1 MNWNDTDKVETV
13 EGYLDHFKA
22 EIENNPKVTMDKMA
36 LELESLYVRF
46 DNDQEGRGV
55 VGDSSI
61 MGNIAALEAVR
72 AECIKLLKERGEWPP
87 KLAR

>member
-13 EGYLDHFKA
+13 EGYLKHFEEKIATDTKA
-22 EIENNPKVTMDKMA
+22 TYQSMTQ
-36 LELESLYVRF
+36 ELESLYVRF

-55 VGDSSI
+55 VGDSGI

-72 AECIKLLKERGEWPP
+72 AECIKLLKERGEWPV
-87 KLAR
+87 KR

>member
-1 MNWNDTDKVETV
+1 MNWNDFERVETV
-13 EGYLDHFKA
+13 EGFLDMFKDDIQKDPLGTQQKLA
-22 EIENNPKVTMDKMA
+22 Q
-36 LELESLYVRF
+36 ELESLYVRF

-61 MGNIAALEAVR
+61 MGNINGLEAVR

-87 KLAR
+87 KRK